1 MKQLFLTLLIIAAIA
16 IFATKCHYGDVNV
29 SNTWWADT
37 TYTDSSM
44 TIIQYDSMPPKYTGE
59 IDSAALK
66 FLQENM
72 FIINKNNYCNY

>member
-16 IFATKCHYGDVNV
+16 IFATKCHYTDVNV
-29 SNTWWADT
+29 SNNYWWVDT

-44 TIIQYDSMPPKYTGE
+44 TIIQYDNMPANYTGE

-72 FIINKNNYCNY
+72 FIINKK

>member
-1 MKQLFLTLLIIAAIA
+1 MKQLFLTLLAIVAIA
-16 IFATKCHYGDVNV
+16 IFVTKCHYTDVNM
-29 SNTWWADT
+29 STNYWWADT

-44 TIIQYDSMPPKYTGE
+44 TIIQYDNMPPHYTGE

-72 FIINKNNYCNY
+72 FIINKK

>member
-1 MKQLFLTLLIIAAIA
+1 MKQLFLTLLAIVAIA
-16 IFATKCHYGDVNV
+16 IFATKCHYNDANV
-29 SNTWWADT
+29 STNYWWADT

-44 TIIQYDSMPPKYTGE
+44 TIIQYDNMPPHYTGE

-72 FIINKNNYCNY
+72 FIINKK

>member
-1 MKQLFLTLLIIAAIA
+1 MKQLFLALLAIVAIA
-16 IFATKCHYGDVNV
+16 IFVTKCNYNDVNV
-29 SNTWWADT
+29 SNNYCWADT

-44 TIIQYDSMPPKYTGE
+44 TVIQYDNMPANYTGE

-72 FIINKNNYCNY
+72 FIINTK